1 MSLSIT
7 ATKTRPISAAMDKP
21 RDIASR
27 ASVSIAGDA
36 SDGISVVRSLPWY
49 LIVIAN
55 LVKGAARAAG
65 CDTSFCSCTCAT
77 PTEPSLTSAVWREP
91 LDKIIRR
98 KLIPSLEHVTWSDP
112 TVTPSRLAI
121 SSRLSPSATSS
132 LIFSIACGVNLTR
145 LPLADELAFVIVM
158 AAPFGSRPV
167 VVANRY
173 SLSRSLNH
181 THDHRLTL
189 DSPPNSGVARLAC
202 FIDSRAKNLCR
213 CVRLPPY
220 TPASLSVVYSRI
232 FRRASGGSSGDN
244 NMRLMTAA
252 DRPEPL
258 WLALRMVQVVL
269 RASPSAPDCW
279 SRVTNPASMRDCP
292 SSRIFAT
299 CRDFISVTTNVPFRW
314 DERWAL
320 RIGTLAVTDK
330 LV

>member
-1 MSLSIT
+1 MASGRSYVCHS
-7 ATKTRPISAAMDKP
+7 KRCAAL
-21 RDIASR
+21 IASTI
-27 ASVSIAGDA
+27 SP
-36 SDGISVVRSLPWY
+36 SDGRNNS
-49 LIVIAN
+49 N
-55 LVKGAARAAG
+55 
-65 CDTSFCSCTCAT
+65 
-77 PTEPSLTSAVWREP
+77 
-91 LDKIIRR
+91 
-98 KLIPSLEHVTWSDP
+98 LEHVTWSDP

-132 LIFSIACGVNLTR
+132 LIFSITCGVNLTR

-173 SLSRSLNH
+173 SLNRSPNH

-189 DSPPNSGVARLAC
+189 DSPSNSGVARLAC
-202 FIDSRAKNLCR
+202 FIDSRAKNLRR
-213 CVRLPPY
+213 CVGLPPY

-258 WLALRMVQVVL
+258 WPALRMVQVVL
-269 RASPSAPDCW
+269 RASPSASDCW

-292 SSRIFAT
+292 SSRIFAA
-299 CRDFISVTTNVPFRW
+299 CRDFISVTTDAPFPW
-314 DERWAL
+314 DERWACL